1 MGVKNNIRLALLFVC
16 LMVVGIALYPYIPR
30 LVKIAQAVQGELK
43 FGATMDQEMRVIN
56 KTFYSN
62 DLYFGNAAGG
72 TIGVMQGN
80 GNLGVGMGTS
90 TANMRTPQQR
100 LSVADTMA
108 ITNTAGIQ
116 YLLMG
121 NQDSGGAG
129 NPAIIRAANGSLE
142 IGKGSAWI
150 GPGGTFTSNVFFANG
165 GNVGIG
171 STAPT
176 KKLDVVGDINF
187 SGTLYQAGS
196 PFTGSKWTNTTGGI
210 YYNTGNV
217 GIGTTAPGG
226 TLDINGSL
234 IYSGGNTDI
243 RLFGLNRSIGIASGD
258 FVNIGSFSNNGT
270 SNYTKFHI
278 SSHNGCVIQ
287 DDEFEVRQ
295 LAYLGTST
303 SWLELPV
310 THVSANHDGVQ
321 KYAID
326 VRVINQSSTSQ
337 AMEARLRVKNAICG
351 AGNISVDIETN
362 ASFTADSTAGTGA
375 TIAGY
380 WGSRNWDFPVTSGNS
395 WNNATAG
402 LFVANGGN
410 VGIGT
415 SAPAKK
421 LDIVAANST
430 INNTSG
436 NLSIVPNANLLITQ
450 GNVGMGTTNPTLG
463 RLQVEVP
470 DAGFSGVNSTGRPF
484 WAISG
489 GVNSYKSLRFTNNT
503 SPTSTYLWDFNTIP
517 GNDATNPDGFGIWG
531 TSVGQM
537 MTFKAAGNVG
547 ISSTNPGAKLD
558 VGGTTSTIA
567 NVSGNLSIVPAS
579 NLIVTQGN
587 VGIGSTSPGY
597 KLDVNGALSVT
608 GATRIVYGSTPT
620 AISSLL
626 VRNTS
631 AADTGGYSAALKFSV
646 EGGGDWAKGGVIFER
661 TGAYGIGKLH
671 LATRNA
677 TDTSDLLLTDAKL
690 TVDSAGNVGIGS
702 TAPRASLDL
711 SSKTDGIIPPQGTTA
726 QRPGSPVTGTMRY
739 NTTLGRPEY
748 YNGTAWIAIVSPSGP
763 VLATGGEI
771 TEVGGYRI
779 HTFRTSGTFT
789 VASNITAD
797 VLVVAGGGGGGAYST
812 TNANGGGG
820 GGGVVYAVNQALT
833 PAAYTVTI
841 GRGGTGY
848 TWNTNSCGTNGAN
861 SVFGAL
867 PAAIGGGGGAG
878 QSSCAGGAGGSGGGC
893 SQNTAAGA
901 SNQTGA
907 GTNITVY
914 GNAGG
919 SGSYTWTGCGGGGAG
934 SAGVGGNAAA
944 NTYPSGNGGNGIT
957 LTISGS
963 SVCYAGGGG
972 GGGNSSERA
981 GKGFCGG
988 GRGFG
993 STNYGDATGDDYR
1006 NYPDSLDP
1014 VTGGSRDV
1022 HGISNTGGGG
1032 GGGSYWSPNVG
1043 HYHAGSGGSGIVIV
1057 RYAIP

>member
-1 MGVKNNIRLALLFVC
+1 MGVKKQHRLVLLLVC
-16 LMVVGIALYPYIPR
+16 LILIGVTVYPHIPA
-30 LVKIAQAVQGELK
+30 LVKVAQAVQGELK
-43 FGATMDQEMRVIN
+43 FGAAMDQEMRIIN

-72 TIGVMQGN
+72 TIGVMQGS

-90 TANMRTPQQR
+90 TTNMRTPQQR

-108 ITNTAGIQ
+108 ITAPSGIQ

-129 NPAIIRAANGSLE
+129 NPAIIRSANGNLE
-142 IGKGSAWI
+142 FGKGTAWI
-150 GPGGTFTSNVFFANG
+150 GPGGTFTSNVFFGNT

-187 SGTLYQAGS
+187 SGTLYQGGAA
-196 PFTGSKWTNTTGGI
+196 FQGSKWTTSGSNI

-217 GIGTTAPGG
+217 GVGNTSPSDK
-226 TLDINGSL
+226 LQVNGSAGFGGASFSS
-234 IYSGGNTDI
+234 YVAGTSGQ
-243 RLFGLNRSIGIASGD
+243 GIAFPSTANDYIRIWGEHDGADTSDLVIATADNPTDGIKLRNYGWSGAIREWFNSTPNSTTLYAFLYNQSCPAGFTAGNFD
-258 FVNIGSFSNNGT
+258 DDADAT
-270 SNYTKFHI
+270 SNDCR
-278 SSHNGCVIQ
+278 GPG
-287 DDEFEVRQ
+287 
-295 LAYLGTST
+295 L
-303 SWLELPV
+303 
-310 THVSANHDGVQ
+310 
-321 KYAID
+321 
-326 VRVINQSSTSQ
+326 
-337 AMEARLRVKNAICG
+337 MM
-351 AGNISVDIETN
+351 N
-362 ASFTADSTAGTGA
+362 AS
-375 TIAGY
+375 
-380 WGSRNWDFPVTSGNS
+380 
-395 WNNATAG
+395 
-402 LFVANGGN
+402 GN

-415 SAPAKK
+415 TNPQKK
-421 LDIVAANST
+421 LDIVATNST

-450 GNVGMGTTNPTLG
+450 GNVGIGSANPGVKLDIATG
-463 RLQVEVP
+463 AV
-470 DAGFSGVNSTGRPF
+470 VNSSALRITGGDFTLADRGDSF
-484 WAISG
+484 GSQITLNGSG
-489 GVNSYKSLRFTNNT
+489 YANR
-503 SPTSTYLWDFNTIP
+503 WDLYNEKVSGKFRLL
-517 GNDATNPDGFGIWG
+517 
-531 TSVGQM
+531 SVGGSVE
-537 MTFKAAGNVG
+537 TIAATSNGNVG
-547 ISSTNPGAKLD
+547 IGSVSPAAKLD

-587 VGIGSTSPGY
+587 VGIGITPAY
-597 KLDVNGALSVT
+597 KLH
-608 GATRIVYGSTPT
+608 
-620 AISSLL
+620 
-626 VRNTS
+626 
-631 AADTGGYSAALKFSV
+631 V
-646 EGGGDWAKGGVIFER
+646 EGNAYINGNYLMVASEGRPALRVGAAWSISGIYNGGDSVVIGTEPAYNIYLGCYGCGASNHVTIKG
-661 TGAYGIGKLH
+661 
-671 LATRNA
+671 
-677 TDTSDLLLTDAKL
+677 SD
-690 TVDSAGNVGIGS
+690 GNVGIG
-702 TAPRASLDL
+702 TRAPGASLDIG
-711 SSKTDGIIPPQGTTA
+711 SKTDGMIPPQGTTA
-726 QRPGSPVTGTMRY
+726 QRPGTPVTGTMRY

-771 TEVGGYRI
+771 TEIGGYRI
-779 HTFRTSGTFT
+779 HTFRTTGTFT

-848 TWNTNSCGTNGAN
+848 TWNTNSCGANGAN

-934 SAGVGGNAAA
+934 SAGVGGNAVG
-944 NTYPSGNGGNGIT
+944 NSYPSGNGGNGIT

-1043 HYHAGSGGSGIVIV
+1043 SYHAGSGGSGIVIV